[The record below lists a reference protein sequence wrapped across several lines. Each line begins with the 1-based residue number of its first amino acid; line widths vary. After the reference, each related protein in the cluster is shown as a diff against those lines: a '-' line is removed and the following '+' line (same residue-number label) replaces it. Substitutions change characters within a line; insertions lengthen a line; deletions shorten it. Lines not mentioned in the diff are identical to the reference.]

1 MSLFW
6 LFFDVIIVLNG
17 SGLLLWVSVMS
28 SFILTRVLN
37 FVRTIVL
44 RVGITLVIALFKSTL
59 LVRVLV
65 FSVILFFRYLVV

>member
-1 MSLFW
+1 MLLFW

-28 SFILTRVLN
+28 SFILMCVLN
-37 FVRTIVL
+37 FVCMIVL
-44 RVGITLVIALFKSTL
+44 WVGIMLVIVLFKLML

-65 FSVILFFRYLVV
+65 FSVILFF